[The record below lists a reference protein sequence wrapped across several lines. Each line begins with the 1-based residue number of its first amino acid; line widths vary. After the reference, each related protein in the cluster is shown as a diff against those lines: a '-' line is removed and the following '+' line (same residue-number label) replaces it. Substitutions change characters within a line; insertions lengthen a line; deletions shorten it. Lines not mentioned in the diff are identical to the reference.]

1 MSNYN
6 IIDFSNPSK
15 VQKLANKYL
24 GKDVDIY
31 LSTRKNKKYMVLN
44 PETNKF
50 VHFGDKRY
58 ADFTHHQDEKRRIA
72 FQKRNAKWKDAP
84 KWSSSYLAYYL
95 LW

>member
-1 MSNYN
+1 MNN
-6 IIDFSNPSK
+6 SNPEI
-15 VQKLANKYL
+15 VQKKAHQLL
-24 GKDVDIY
+24 GKNVDVY
-31 LSTRKNKKYMVLN
+31 FSTRKNKKYMVLN

-58 ADFTHHQDEKRRIA
+58 SDFTHHQDEKRRIA